1 LISTFSRKSIRQ
13 SNIITFLQQNLF
25 PVKLK
30 LSDKKARA
38 VSAANTSL
46 TSPYTQRFSFGLL
59 IVEEGIKTT
68 QLLTF
73 IYFIPTRKLY

>member
-30 LSDKKARA
+30 LSDKKVRA

-46 TSPYTQRFSFGLL
+46 TSPYTQRFGLL

-73 IYFIPTRKLY
+73 IYFIPTQKLY

>member
-25 PVKLK
+25 PVKLE
-30 LSDKKARA
+30 LSDKKVRA

-46 TSPYTQRFSFGLL
+46 TSPYTQRFGLL